1 MSRQLDLGPDSKWRT
16 AEAMASFVGG
26 DVDSLTELP
35 LPDERLS
42 FRESCPVEKVGVE
55 GPESSL
61 ESLALD

>member
-1 MSRQLDLGPDSKWRT
+1 
-16 AEAMASFVGG
+16 MASFVGG

-55 GPESSL
+55 GPESSF
-61 ESLALD
+61 ESLAPD

>member
-1 MSRQLDLGPDSKWRT
+1 MSRQLDLGPDSKGRT
-16 AEAMASFVGG
+16 GGATASFVEG

-55 GPESSL
+55 GPEPSF

>member
-1 MSRQLDLGPDSKWRT
+1 MSRQLGCGPGFRGRT

-26 DVDSLTELP
+26 DVDSLPELP

>member
-1 MSRQLDLGPDSKWRT
+1 MSRQLDLGPASKWRT
-16 AEAMASFVGG
+16 AEAKASFVGG

-55 GPESSL
+55 GLESSL